1 MYCRGR
7 PRIRRVAAE
16 RSAPEG
22 ERVDESMNAPTQE
35 TPLKP
40 AQPAVPEGG
49 NLNAAQMA
57 EVMGCTEELMVTY
70 LAFLLKDRAKDW
82 WKALQRRHPE
92 GITRPDFQREFKDR
106 LYPKSYKYARIEEFF
121 RLEQGSLSVAEYEKK
136 FSDLIRVVHFIADN
150 EEQKA
155 NRFTVGLNS
164 RTYVSSAAHT

>member
-57 EVMGCTEELMVTY
+57 EVLST
-70 LAFLLKDRAKDW
+70 
-82 WKALQRRHPE
+82 ALQRP
-92 GITRPDFQREFKDR
+92 REQNVSIERTHKFGTKSCNGTGD
-106 LYPKSYKYARIEEFF
+106 PKHT
-121 RLEQGSLSVAEYEKK
+121 LS
-136 FSDLIRVVHFIADN
+136 
-150 EEQKA
+150 
-155 NRFTVGLNS
+155 
-164 RTYVSSAAHT
+164 